1 MRRFVSDDP
10 GFTDAFTAFVGERR
24 DTPHDVDAVV
34 ADVLAAVRAEGVDAL
49 LRFARE
55 FDGLELTQDT
65 LRVTSEEIEA
75 GAAACSREVRDAIDF
90 AAARIRA
97 YHERQRPADQWFTD
111 AAGVELGWRWTAL
124 ESVGIYVPGGRAAYP
139 STVLMN
145 AVPAAAAGVERIAM
159 VTPPGKLQPAVLAAA
174 RAAGVSEIWRVG
186 GAQAVAALAYGA
198 GPIRPVDKIVGPG
211 NAYVTAAKR
220 RVYGVVG
227 IDALAGPSE
236 IVVVSDSASDPAWIA
251 ADLLSQAEHD
261 PAAQSILITDD
272 RAFADR
278 VEVEVERQL
287 ATLTTATDARA
298 SWRDHGAIVIAPLDQ
313 APGLVDMI
321 APEHVEFAIDN
332 PERLADRVRHAG
344 AIFLGRHAPEAIGDY
359 VAGSNHVLPTSRAA
373 RFSSGLSLYDFLK
386 RTSIVKCD
394 AEAFAKLAPATIALA
409 DAEGLPA
416 HARSAA
422 IRLGQ
427 SRQG

>member
-65 LRVTSEEIEA
+65 LRVTAEEIEA

-111 AAGVELGWRWTAL
+111 TAGVELGWRWTAL

-236 IVVVSDSASDPAWIA
+236 IVVVSDAASDPAWIA

-278 VEVEVERQL
+278 VEAEVERQL